1 MGTKEGEGC
10 VMANSARGHRFSALL
25 IVLAAMVVATVM
37 VIVVA
42 LDTGTARAA
51 TPTRATI
58 EATSFTVDY
67 LQTGEAFAVCPGTK
81 RALGGGVVQVGSAVG
96 PAGHL
101 FVIASGPL
109 DATGFTSETRDG
121 DVAKQWYAAV
131 SNDSGTPRTFKVF
144 AICSNASNATVEAT
158 EFTVG
163 HIQTG
168 EAFAVCPGTKR
179 ALGGG
184 VVQSGPPVDI
194 GVMASGPLDATGLTI
209 ETNDF
214 DKAKQWYAAVS
225 SGFHESGTQIFK
237 TFAICE

>member
-1 MGTKEGEGC
+1 MIVVSRVGEEEKGEDHTMGTEEGEGC

-81 RALGGGVVQVGSAVG
+81 RALGGGVVQ
-96 PAGHL
+96 
-101 FVIASGPL
+101 
-109 DATGFTSETRDG
+109 
-121 DVAKQWYAAV
+121 
-131 SNDSGTPRTFKVF
+131 
-144 AICSNASNATVEAT
+144 
-158 EFTVG
+158 
-163 HIQTG
+163 
-168 EAFAVCPGTKR
+168 
-179 ALGGG
+179 
-184 VVQSGPPVDI
+184 SGPPVDI